1 MVNER
6 GERFLTTL
14 ILLSET
20 PNSSGVYGWRVG
32 STLIVAAFLKWV
44 ETAKSQERARA
55 ANALARAYLKSNMA
69 PEERHAAQMAMTYLL
84 DDPAPQVRMALAEVL
99 AREAGAPRAIMVSL
113 AEDQPEIASIVILY
127 SPVLADA
134 DLVDIAG
141 RGTVETRALIAARSE
156 VSIGVAAALAEI
168 GDAAELE
175 VLLENPRAR
184 LTTFTLRR
192 IAERHGHCERI
203 RSLLLDRDDLT
214 SGIRQLLVQF
224 VADAL
229 AGSELVIGAVGSR
242 RIERIAREAGD
253 CATIALLADVHGE
266 ELARLTDQ
274 LRLAGRLSPAF
285 LMHALCAGRT
295 DFFSSAI
302 VAISGL
308 DERRVRSI
316 LATGRFHAVRALLE
330 SAGLARDL
338 SPIFVD
344 AVMLWRNLIQSA
356 EGFELDHI
364 AHRLVARYRGDNDL
378 SDSARV
384 LIDMVERM
392 AIAEERRMAR
402 DYASG
407 FALAAA

>member
-6 GERFLTTL
+6 GERFLNTL

-55 ANALARAYLKSNMA
+55 ANALARAYLKSDMA

-84 DDPAPQVRMALAEVL
+84 DDPAPQVRLALAEVL

-266 ELARLTDQ
+266 ELSRLTEQ

-392 AIAEERRMAR
+392 AIAEERRLAR

>member
-1 MVNER
+1 M
-6 GERFLTTL
+6 
-14 ILLSET
+14 
-20 PNSSGVYGWRVG
+20 G
-32 STLIVAAFLKWV
+32 STLIVAAFLKWI

-55 ANALARAYLKSNMA
+55 ANALARVYLKSDMA
-69 PEERHAAQMAMTYLL
+69 PEERHAAQMAMTFLL

-266 ELARLTDQ
+266 ELSRLTEQ
-274 LRLAGRLSPAF
+274 LRRAGRLSPAF

-302 VAISGL
+302 VSISGL

-364 AHRLVARYRGDNDL
+364 AHRLVARYRGDTNL

-384 LIDMVERM
+384 LIDIVERM
-392 AIAEERRMAR
+392 AIAEERRLAR

>member
-1 MVNER
+1 M
-6 GERFLTTL
+6 
-14 ILLSET
+14 
-20 PNSSGVYGWRVG
+20 G

-55 ANALARAYLKSNMA
+55 ANALARAYLKSEMV

-84 DDPAPQVRMALAEVL
+84 DDPAPQVRMALADVL
-99 AREAGAPRAIMVSL
+99 AREADAPRALMVSL
-113 AEDQPEIASIVILY
+113 AEDQPEIASVVILH
-127 SPVLADA
+127 SPVLSDA

-141 RGTVETRALIAARSE
+141 RGTVETRALIAARKE

-203 RSLLLDRDDLT
+203 RALLLERSDLT

-229 AGSELVIGAVGSR
+229 AGSDLVIGAVGSR

-266 ELARLTDQ
+266 ELTRLTEQ
-274 LRLAGRLSPAF
+274 LRLAGRLTPAF

-330 SAGLARDL
+330 SAGLARDV
-338 SPIFVD
+338 SPLFVD
-344 AVMLWRNLIQSA
+344 AVMLWRTLLQA
-356 EGFELDHI
+356 ADGFDLEHI
-364 AHRLVARYRGDNDL
+364 AHRLVARYRGALDL
-378 SDSARV
+378 SEAARA

-392 AIAEERRMAR
+392 AIAEERRLAR

>member
-1 MVNER
+1 
-6 GERFLTTL
+6 
-14 ILLSET
+14 
-20 PNSSGVYGWRVG
+20 
-32 STLIVAAFLKWV
+32 LIVAAFLKWV

-55 ANALARAYLKSNMA
+55 ANALARAYLKSEMA

-84 DDPAPQVRMALAEVL
+84 DDPAPQVRMALADVL
-99 AREAGAPRAIMVSL
+99 AREADAPRALMVSL
-113 AEDQPEIASIVILY
+113 AEDQPEIASIVILH
-127 SPVLADA
+127 SPVLSDA

-141 RGTVETRALIAARSE
+141 RGTVETRALIAARNE

-175 VLLENPRAR
+175 VLLENPGAR

-203 RSLLLDRDDLT
+203 RALLLERSDLT

-229 AGSELVIGAVGSR
+229 AGSDLVIGAVGSR

-266 ELARLTDQ
+266 ELTRLTEQ
-274 LRLAGRLSPAF
+274 LRLAGRLTPAF

-330 SAGLARDL
+330 SAGLARDV
-338 SPIFVD
+338 SPLFVD
-344 AVMLWRNLIQSA
+344 AVMLWRTLLQA
-356 EGFELDHI
+356 ADGFDLEHI
-364 AHRLVARYRGDNDL
+364 AHRLVARYRGALDL
-378 SDSARV
+378 SDAARA

-392 AIAEERRMAR
+392 AIAEERRLAR

>member
-1 MVNER
+1 
-6 GERFLTTL
+6 
-14 ILLSET
+14 
-20 PNSSGVYGWRVG
+20 VG

-55 ANALARAYLKSNMA
+55 ASALARAYLKSDMS

-84 DDPAPQVRMALAEVL
+84 DDPAPQVRLALADVL
-99 AREAGAPRAIMVSL
+99 AQEAGAPRAIMVSL
-113 AEDQPEIASIVILY
+113 AEDQPEIASAVILH
-127 SPVLADA
+127 SPVLSDS

-141 RGTVETRALIAARSE
+141 RGTVETRALIAARAE

-192 IAERHGHCERI
+192 IAERHGQCERI
-203 RSLLLDRDDLT
+203 RALLLERDDLT
-214 SGIRQLLVQF
+214 SAVRQLLVQF

-229 AGSELVIGAVGSR
+229 ACSDLVIGAIGSR

-266 ELARLTDQ
+266 ELTRLTEQ
-274 LRLAGRLSPAF
+274 LRVAGRLTPAF

-330 SAGLARDL
+330 SAGLARDISEL
-338 SPIFVD
+338 FVD
-344 AVMLWRNLIQSA
+344 AVMQWRTLIQSA
-356 EGFELDHI
+356 DAFDLDHI
-364 AHRLVARYRGDNDL
+364 AHRLVARYRAESNL
-378 SDSARV
+378 SDRARA
-384 LIDMVERM
+384 LIDLVERL
-392 AIAEERRMAR
+392 AIAEERRLAR

>member
-1 MVNER
+1 
-6 GERFLTTL
+6 
-14 ILLSET
+14 
-20 PNSSGVYGWRVG
+20 VG

-44 ETAKSQERARA
+44 ETAKSQDRARA
-55 ANALARAYLKSNMA
+55 AGALARAYLKSDMA

-84 DDPAPQVRMALAEVL
+84 DDPSPQVRLALAEVL
-99 AREAGAPRAIMVSL
+99 AQEAAAPRALMVSL
-113 AEDQPEIASIVILY
+113 AEDQPEIASSVILR
-127 SPVLADA
+127 SPVLSDA

-141 RGTVETRALIAARSE
+141 RGTVETRALIAARHD

-168 GDAAELE
+168 GDSAELE
-175 VLLENPRAR
+175 VLLENSGAR
-184 LTTFTLRR
+184 LTAFTLRR

-203 RSLLLDRDDLT
+203 RALLLDRDDLT
-214 SGIRQLLVQF
+214 SGVRQLLVHF
-224 VADAL
+224 VTEAL
-229 AGSELVIGAVGSR
+229 AGSQLVIGAIGHR
-242 RIERIAREAGD
+242 RIERIVREAGD

-274 LRLAGRLSPAF
+274 LRAANRLTPAF

-302 VAISGL
+302 VAIAGL

-330 SAGLARDL
+330 SAGLTRDI
-338 SPIFVD
+338 SPLFVD
-344 AVMLWRNLIQSA
+344 AVMLWRTLIQSA
-356 EGFELDHI
+356 NGFDLDHI
-364 AHRLVARYRGDNDL
+364 AHQLVARYRDVAEL
-378 SDSARV
+378 SDPARG
-384 LIDMVERM
+384 LIDMVERI

>member
-1 MVNER
+1 M
-6 GERFLTTL
+6 
-14 ILLSET
+14 
-20 PNSSGVYGWRVG
+20 G

-55 ANALARAYLKSNMA
+55 ASALARAYLKSDMS

-84 DDPAPQVRMALAEVL
+84 DDPAPQVRLALADVL
-99 AREAGAPRAIMVSL
+99 AQEAGAPRAIMVSL
-113 AEDQPEIASIVILY
+113 AEDQPEIASAVILH
-127 SPVLADA
+127 SPVLSDS

-141 RGTVETRALIAARSE
+141 RGTVETRALIAARAE
-156 VSIGVAAALAEI
+156 VSVGVAAALAEI

-192 IAERHGHCERI
+192 IAERHGQCERI
-203 RSLLLDRDDLT
+203 RALLLERDDLT
-214 SGIRQLLVQF
+214 SAVRQLLVQF

-229 AGSELVIGAVGSR
+229 ACSDLVIGAIGSR

-266 ELARLTDQ
+266 ELTRLTEQ
-274 LRLAGRLSPAF
+274 LRVAGRLTPAF

-330 SAGLARDL
+330 SAGLARDISEL
-338 SPIFVD
+338 FVD
-344 AVMLWRNLIQSA
+344 AVMQWRTLIQSA
-356 EGFELDHI
+356 DAFDLDHI
-364 AHRLVARYRGDNDL
+364 AHRLVARYRAESNL
-378 SDSARV
+378 SDRARA
-384 LIDMVERM
+384 LIDLVERL
-392 AIAEERRMAR
+392 AIAEERRLAR

>member
-1 MVNER
+1 M
-6 GERFLTTL
+6 
-14 ILLSET
+14 
-20 PNSSGVYGWRVG
+20 G
-32 STLIVAAFLKWV
+32 STLIVAAFLRWV

-55 ANALARAYLKSNMA
+55 ANALARAYLKSDMA

-84 DDPAPQVRMALAEVL
+84 DDPAPQVRLALAEVL

-266 ELARLTDQ
+266 ELSRLTEQ

-364 AHRLVARYRGDNDL
+364 AHRLVARYRGHNDL

-392 AIAEERRMAR
+392 AIAEERRLAR

>member
-1 MVNER
+1 M
-6 GERFLTTL
+6 
-14 ILLSET
+14 
-20 PNSSGVYGWRVG
+20 G

-55 ANALARAYLKSNMA
+55 ASALARAYLKSDMS

-84 DDPAPQVRMALAEVL
+84 DDPAPQVRLALADVL
-99 AREAGAPRAIMVSL
+99 AQEAGAPRAIMVSL
-113 AEDQPEIASIVILY
+113 AEDQPEIASAVILH
-127 SPVLADA
+127 SPVLSDS

-141 RGTVETRALIAARSE
+141 RGTVETRALIAARAE

-192 IAERHGHCERI
+192 IAERHGRCERI
-203 RSLLLDRDDLT
+203 RALLLERDDLT
-214 SGIRQLLVQF
+214 SAVRQLLVQF

-229 AGSELVIGAVGSR
+229 ACSDLVIGAIGSR

-266 ELARLTDQ
+266 ELTRLTEQ
-274 LRLAGRLSPAF
+274 LRVAGRLTPAF

-330 SAGLARDL
+330 SAGLARDISEL
-338 SPIFVD
+338 FVD
-344 AVMLWRNLIQSA
+344 AVMQWRTLIQSA
-356 EGFELDHI
+356 DAFDLDHI
-364 AHRLVARYRGDNDL
+364 AHRLVARYRAESNL
-378 SDSARV
+378 SDRARA
-384 LIDMVERM
+384 LIDLVERL
-392 AIAEERRMAR
+392 AIAEERRLAR

>member
-1 MVNER
+1 
-6 GERFLTTL
+6 
-14 ILLSET
+14 
-20 PNSSGVYGWRVG
+20 
-32 STLIVAAFLKWV
+32 LIVAAFLKWV

-55 ANALARAYLKSNMA
+55 ANALARAYLKSEMA

-84 DDPAPQVRMALAEVL
+84 DDPAPQVRMALADVL
-99 AREAGAPRAIMVSL
+99 AREADAPRALMVSL
-113 AEDQPEIASIVILY
+113 AEDQPEIASVVILH
-127 SPVLADA
+127 SPVLSDA

-141 RGTVETRALIAARSE
+141 RGTVETRALIAARNE

-203 RSLLLDRDDLT
+203 RALLLERSDLT

-229 AGSELVIGAVGSR
+229 AGSDLVIGAVGSR

-266 ELARLTDQ
+266 ELTRLTEQ
-274 LRLAGRLSPAF
+274 LRLAGRLTPAF

-330 SAGLARDL
+330 SAGLARDV
-338 SPIFVD
+338 SPLFVD
-344 AVMLWRNLIQSA
+344 AVMLWRTLLQA
-356 EGFELDHI
+356 ADGFDLEHI
-364 AHRLVARYRGDNDL
+364 AHRLVARYRGALDL
-378 SDSARV
+378 SEAARA

-392 AIAEERRMAR
+392 AIAEERRLAR